1 MVRLTR
7 IKWQKTRRRP
17 GSATIG
23 HFIWSIFEKSQNLS
37 KNFDIFLKF
46 RDLKIQKDY
55 IIKIVP
61 SLLITYW
68 HVIMCNN
75 IDQRKFLLKTKNLW
89 WWFIFFFFFDAKA
102 TMKIFHERR
111 KFDWFLFSSKIT
123 VVWFNYLSLSNW
135 NPTCIFD

>member
-1 MVRLTR
+1 MVRLIR

-37 KNFDIFLKF
+37 TNFDIFLKF
-46 RDLKIQKDY
+46 LHLKIQKDY
-55 IIKIVP
+55 IIKNVP

-75 IDQRKFLLKTKNLW
+75 IDQRKFLLKTKKTFFW

-102 TMKIFHERR
+102 TVKIFHERR
-111 KFDWFLFSSKIT
+111 KFDWFVFSSKST
-123 VVWFNYLSLSNW
+123 VVWFNYLSLSN
-135 NPTCIFD
+135 